1 LICCCQSSNNN
12 INNNINNKKPTTMT
26 MTKLLLIA
34 PLLRIV
40 VLSQAVLA
48 FCPLPLLSQKQR
60 SSPRSHGR
68 SSDAVASVAASVSA
82 ASRTALQVTYLPIE
96 VVDSMPDWLPAR
108 DSLSNHYYLLRHGQS
123 TSNVEGII
131 SSDRRLA
138 YSETHGLTPTGQAQG
153 RDAADA
159 LLDLLAQQQHQHQ
172 QQQPSS
178 KEEEDS
184 QQQVVFIS
192 SPFARARQTAQ
203 TCLEG
208 MQQSSKNIAR
218 LAELGIL
225 VSDEIILQDQLV
237 ERNFG
242 RLDGQ
247 ELFTYAYVWP
257 LDKFNVTH
265 TAFDAESVAAVC
277 TRIRR
282 CILELEETYSD
293 AHLVLV
299 SHADVLQIT
308 QLYAAGAPNVG
319 EFSSYRFVNGEVRHM
334 TVGSMDGL
342 PEPSPLPPPKRGA
355 FIP

>member
-1 LICCCQSSNNN
+1 
-12 INNNINNKKPTTMT
+12 
-26 MTKLLLIA
+26 MTKLLVIP
-34 PLLRIV
+34 PLLRII

-48 FCPLPLLSQKQR
+48 FCPLPLMSQKR
-60 SSPRSHGR
+60 LSSPRSHGR
-68 SSDAVASVAASVSA
+68 SSDAAASVAASVA
-82 ASRTALQVTYLPIE
+82 AKVAAARTSLQVTYLPIE

-138 YSETHGLTPTGQAQG
+138 YSETHGLTPTGQEQG
-153 RDAADA
+153 RDAADV
-159 LLDLLAQQQHQHQ
+159 LLDLLAQQQ
-172 QQQPSS
+172 QPSP
-178 KEEEDS
+178 KGEDDS

-203 TCLEG
+203 ACLEG
-208 MQQSSKNIAR
+208 LQQSSKNTAR
-218 LAELGIL
+218 LAELGLL

-282 CILELEETYSD
+282 CILELEESYSD

-334 TVGSMDGL
+334 TIGSMDGL